1 MAILGKPFD
10 PDNAARILSP
20 FSASSPSN
28 SVLGQSRAL
37 GAPFVRRP
45 RGGIPKVPIAPG
57 NASQR
62 PDSPRAID
70 KFPVRPATPQS
81 VLTEPAR
88 RGTGTLQ
95 AYAGSPQ
102 AYSNQLLADAFDPRE
117 TPEVREQMQTAFG
130 LQQFF
135 NENQTNLVRMLG
147 ATSNIHGLT
156 APGSGAYLPR
166 GSVSNQILQLAQDEA
181 QANVNSQIAAQ
192 QQGARDA
199 EAARQAAIMAT
210 YDTGPNRNPEHR
222 LNNAEQGSPPQEPGR
237 SMSLATQP
245 NWPAQ
250 LGNTQF
256 GFSPSNPPIH
266 GKDPIPSPSN
276 EPSAIL
282 GGGPVGQLTP
292 QQQAAHQDAL
302 GKVEVIKAAEPRGDL
317 GMPEI
322 QYLDASKGEFKNTPV
337 AQTVLTPD
345 KIYAEPAGAPSLSAE
360 DIASLESAGV
370 KYADYQN
377 IMNTAKSSGTDTF
390 SGAIDSLNQTMAAY
404 KAAVASGKD
413 SVAIA
418 KLGRAIQQGMAGLT
432 SAQAKYSAHQTKVAQ
447 DAAALAAT
455 NQRDPTQVTQ

>member
-45 RGGIPKVPIAPG
+45 RGSIPQVPIAPG
-57 NASQR
+57 YAPQR

-70 KFPVRPATPQS
+70 QFQIRPATPRS
-81 VLTEPAR
+81 VLTEPVR
-88 RGTGTLQ
+88 RSQNQLQ
-95 AYAGSPQ
+95 AYEGSPQ

-117 TPEVREQMQTAFG
+117 DPSVQSQLQEAFG
-130 LQQFF
+130 LKEFYEQ
-135 NENQTNLVRMLG
+135 NQTSLMARIG
-147 ATSNIHGLT
+147 
-156 APGSGAYLPR
+156 PGTGGVTVPGTKAYIPR
-166 GSVSNQILQLAQDEA
+166 GVVDPKILRLAEAEGRDIQNQKLLAAQL
-181 QANVNSQIAAQ
+181 AAQ
-192 QQGARDA
+192 QATGQPVLTQQQLMRQSAGQTLEAQGAGLQSALDN
-199 EAARQAAIMAT
+199 AIVQP
-210 YDTGPNRNPEHR
+210 GQRFVGRHIVP
-222 LNNAEQGSPPQEPGR
+222 GSEPI
-237 SMSLATQP
+237 Q
-245 NWPAQ
+245 
-250 LGNTQF
+250 
-256 GFSPSNPPIH
+256 
-266 GKDPIPSPSN
+266 SPSN
-276 EPSAIL
+276 EPSAIS
-282 GGGPVGQLTP
+282 GGGGVAQLTP
-292 QQQAAHQDAL
+292 QQQAVQQDVL
-302 GKVEVIKAAEPRGDL
+302 GKVAANRAAEPKGDL